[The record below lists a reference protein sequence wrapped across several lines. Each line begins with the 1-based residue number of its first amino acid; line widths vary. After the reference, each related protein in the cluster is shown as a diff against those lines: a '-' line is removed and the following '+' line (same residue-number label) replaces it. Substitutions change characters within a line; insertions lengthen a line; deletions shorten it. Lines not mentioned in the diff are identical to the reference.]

1 MHMFAEKANA
11 FLLVILIAFTVLV
24 ALLLSGFAAPLIVGA
39 ILASLTYRPYQR
51 LQAAFRGQKNLA
63 ALVVL
68 LAIILVI
75 IIPFLSLITLLG
87 TEAFTLFSQTRDQL
101 SLNDELSKAI
111 VKFSDAFKLDLDVN
125 EFIATQVGPVLQGF
139 GLFLYEQVGDV
150 LSSVVRLLISF
161 FIMLLTVF
169 YLLRDGAALGEFFL
183 NLKLFRNSDGL
194 HLFQVFKNTGK
205 AIIFGTILAALA
217 QGVLGGLGFFI
228 FGLKSPVLW
237 GAVISFLGL
246 IPLLGA
252 YVIFIPA
259 AIFLFITAPVWQA
272 ILFLL
277 YNIVIVSTVDN
288 IIRPKV
294 VGDKID
300 IHPFFIFIAIL
311 GGLKLFGL
319 LGIIYGPL
327 IASIFLVLLEMYRD
341 HQHHHGNQTP
351 LPNL

>member
-1 MHMFAEKANA
+1 MFADKANS
-11 FLLVILIAFTVLV
+11 FLLVILIAFTILV
-24 ALLLSGFAAPLIVGA
+24 AMLLAGFAAPLVVGA
-39 ILASLTYRPYQR
+39 ILASLAYRPYAR
-51 LQAAFRGQKNLA
+51 LAAKFRGQKNLA

-68 LAIILVI
+68 LAIILI
-75 IIPFLSLITLLG
+75 IILPFLSLITLLG
-87 TEAFTLFSQTRDQL
+87 TEAFALFSETRDQL
-101 SLNDELSKAI
+101 SLNTELAKAI
-111 VKFSDAFKLDLDVN
+111 TKFSEAFNLEIDVQD
-125 EFIATQVGPVLQGF
+125 FIATQVGPVLKGL
-139 GLFLYEQVGDV
+139 GLFLYEEVGGV
-150 LSSVVRLLISF
+150 LSSVIRLLISF

-169 YLLRDGAALGEFFL
+169 YLLRDGDKLGAFFL

-194 HLFQVFKNTGK
+194 HIFQVFKNTGK
-205 AIIFGTILAALA
+205 AIFFGTILAALA
-217 QGVLGGLGFFI
+217 QGVLGGFGFFL

-252 YVIFIPA
+252 YVVFIPA

-294 VGDKID
+294 VGDKIN
-300 IHPFFIFIAIL
+300 IHPFLIFLAIL

-341 HQHHHGNQTP
+341 HHHSQAVT
-351 LPNL
+351 